1 MNEQN
6 FQTENNVAVTKKKSG
21 LATAGLVLGI
31 IGICISFIP
40 LMFYISFVLGALSII
55 FGGISIAKK
64 TSKGKAIA
72 ALVLGIL
79 TVVLSFSMM
88 SAVDKAVDDL
98 SNDLSYMDGSKTDDI
113 LEKYLDVEVGS
124 FKVIDKEYY
133 SDTELSVTVKNTAEE
148 KKSYTI
154 EIEAIDS
161 TGKRI
166 ATDYI
171 YANDLGSGQSQSFKI
186 FTFVSSDQIESLKSA
201 SFRVIEVSMY

>member
-88 SAVDKAVDDL
+88 SAVDKAVDFFERAAALDC
-98 SNDLSYMDGSKTDDI
+98 MDAKRA
-113 LEKYLDVEVGS
+113 LEH
-124 FKVIDKEYY
+124 YY
-133 SDTELSVTVKNTAEE
+133 STQE
-148 KKSYTI
+148 K
-154 EIEAIDS
+154 E
-161 TGKRI
+161 G
-166 ATDYI
+166 
-171 YANDLGSGQSQSFKI
+171 
-186 FTFVSSDQIESLKSA
+186 
-201 SFRVIEVSMY
+201 

>member
-148 KKSYTI
+148 DRKS
-154 EIEAIDS
+154 
-161 TGKRI
+161 
-166 ATDYI
+166 
-171 YANDLGSGQSQSFKI
+171 
-186 FTFVSSDQIESLKSA
+186 V
-201 SFRVIEVSMY
+201 V